1 MGSLVC
7 EAKGNMLIDNDMSEQ
22 IKIQLPDGSVREVA
36 QGTTPFD
43 VAMSISPRLAAAV
56 VVARIRPLTTPVVA
70 GETAV
75 EEADEA
81 QTEAGMYGSASEL
94 GERLVD
100 LAAPLNEDVALEL
113 LKESDEAALKV
124 VRHSAAHVM
133 ATAILELFPETKLGH
148 GPATDNGFFYDV
160 YRETPFTEDDLA
172 AIEKRMAE
180 VVARDETFVR
190 EQESREMGLKDY
202 AEHGDF
208 MKVHFIERFTKPGDE
223 ISLYRNG
230 KFVDFCRGP
239 HVPSTGRVKAFKVTS
254 VAGAYWLGDEKN
266 QQLQRIYGTA
276 FFNAKDMDAHFKR
289 LEEIKARDHRVLGKQ
304 LDLFSIQEVA
314 GAGLIFWHP
323 KGGLIRKTMEDWM
336 RDECIR
342 RGYEMVFTP
351 HIMRRE
357 LWKVSGHEGF
367 YSQNMYPPMELDDA
381 EYRLKPMNCPGHI
394 LIYKNSP
401 KSYRDLP
408 QRYAELG
415 NVYRYERSGT
425 MHGLLRVRGF
435 TQDDA
440 HIFCTPEQIESEIA
454 ACVEFADEVL
464 KAFGFAEFKVE
475 LSTWD
480 PKDQK
485 SYVGSPEHWETAV
498 GSLKKVLDAKAIP
511 YREIPGEAAFYGP
524 KIDIKL
530 VDVLGRLWQLS
541 TVQFDFN
548 LPQRFELEYTGE
560 DGEKHRPVMVHRAL
574 FGSVERFFGVLIEH
588 YAGAFPLWLAPV
600 QVGLVPIS
608 EKHVEYARAV
618 KAKLEVA
625 GLRVELDAR
634 NEKMNAKIREFTLQK
649 VPFVLVMGDKEA
661 EQREVNVRVRGGGV
675 QGTFPLSEFIANAT
689 TLITR
694 KELNL
699 SDTPKWHDAVLK
711 AVQSFPTDQFDL
723 NDLYDLRDEFAS
735 IFPNNRHVNEKLR
748 QQLQTLRDEGIIQFL
763 DNEGNYKRIK

>member
-1 MGSLVC
+1 V
-7 EAKGNMLIDNDMSEQ
+7 SEQ
-22 IKIQLPDGSVREVA
+22 TIKIQLPDGSVREVPR
-36 QGTTPFD
+36 GTTAFD
-43 VAMSISPRLAAAV
+43 VATSISPRLAAAV
-56 VVARIRPLTTPVVA
+56 VVARIRPLTAVTA
-70 GETAV
+70 GAV
-75 EEADEA
+75 ADEE
-81 QTEAGMYGSASEL
+81 TSEASMYGAATE

-100 LAAPLNEDVALEL
+100 LSAPLTEDVALEL

-148 GPATDNGFFYDV
+148 GPATDAGFFYDV
-160 YRETPFTEDDLA
+160 YRETPFSDEDLA
-172 AIEKRMAE
+172 AIEKRMGE
-180 VVARDETFVR
+180 VVARDEKFMR
-190 EQESREMGLKDY
+190 EEESREMGLKDY
-202 AEHGDF
+202 AEHGEF
-208 MKVHFIERFTKPGDE
+208 MKVHFIEKFTQPGDE

-230 KFVDFCRGP
+230 AFVDFCRGP

-276 FFNAKDMDAHFKR
+276 FFNAKDLDAHFKR

-314 GAGLIFWHP
+314 GSGLIFWHP

-342 RGYEMVFTP
+342 RGYEMVYTP

-357 LWKVSGHEGF
+357 LWKISGHEGF

-408 QRYAELG
+408 VRYAELG

-440 HIFCTPEQIESEIA
+440 HIFCTPEQIESEIE
-454 ACVEFADEVL
+454 ACLDFAEAVL
-464 KAFGFAEFKVE
+464 KTFGFNEYRVE
-475 LSTWD
+475 LSLHD
-480 PKDQK
+480 PTKAGEF
-485 SYVGSPEHWETAV
+485 VGNEADWNNAESA
-498 GSLKKVLDAKAIP
+498 LKGVLTKRGVAFKAIP
-511 YREIPGEAAFYGP
+511 GEGAFYGP

-548 LPQRFELEYTGE
+548 LPARFELEYKGE
-560 DGEKHRPVMVHRAL
+560 DGELHQPVMVHRAL

-588 YAGAFPLWLAPV
+588 YAGAFPMWLAPV
-600 QVGLVPIS
+600 QVGVVPIS
-608 EKHVEYARAV
+608 EKHLEYAETV
-618 KAKLEVA
+618 KAKLAEA
-625 GLRVELDAR
+625 GLRVEIDAR

-649 VPFVLVMGDKEA
+649 VPFVLVVGDKEA
-661 EQREVNVRVRGGGV
+661 ATNAVSVRTRGKGDEGSV
-675 QGTFPLSEFIANAT
+675 GLAEFIERAKGLVKTQA
-689 TLITR
+689 
-694 KELNL
+694 
-699 SDTPKWHDAVLK
+699 
-711 AVQSFPTDQFDL
+711 
-723 NDLYDLRDEFAS
+723 AS
-735 IFPNNRHVNEKLR
+735 L
-748 QQLQTLRDEGIIQFL
+748 
-763 DNEGNYKRIK
+763 

>member
-1 MGSLVC
+1 
-7 EAKGNMLIDNDMSEQ
+7 MLDDVSEQ
-22 IKIQLPDGSVREVA
+22 MIKIQLPDGSVREVLR
-36 QGTTPFD
+36 GTTAHD

-56 VVARIRPLTTPVVA
+56 VVARIRPLAPMAAA
-70 GETAV
+70 GGVSDETS
-75 EEADEA
+75 EAA
-81 QTEAGMYGSASEL
+81 MYGAAEG

-113 LKESDEAALKV
+113 LKENDEAALKV

-148 GPATDNGFFYDV
+148 GPATDAGFFYDV
-160 YRETPFTEDDLA
+160 YRETPFSDEDLA
-172 AIEKRMAE
+172 AIETRMAE
-180 VVARDETFVR
+180 VVARDEKFVR
-190 EQESREMGLKDY
+190 EEESREMGLKDY
-202 AEHGDF
+202 AEQSEF
-208 MKVHFIERFTKPGDE
+208 MKVHFIEKFTQPGDE

-230 KFVDFCRGP
+230 TFVDFCRGP
-239 HVPSTGRVKAFKVTS
+239 HVPSTGRVKAFKVLS

-276 FFNAKDMDAHFKR
+276 FFNAKDLDAHFKR

-314 GAGLIFWHP
+314 GSGLIFWHP

-336 RDECIR
+336 REECIR
-342 RGYEMVFTP
+342 RGYDMVFTP

-357 LWKVSGHEGF
+357 LWKISGHEGF

-408 QRYAELG
+408 VRYAELG

-440 HIFCTPEQIESEIA
+440 HIFCTPSQIE
-454 ACVEFADEVL
+454 DEVIACIDFAQSVL
-464 KAFGFAEFKVE
+464 KTFGFEEFKVE

-485 SYVGSPEHWETAV
+485 SYTGSEENWNLAIS
-498 GSLKKVLDAKAIP
+498 SLHSALDRKGIP
-511 YREIPGEAAFYGP
+511 FRTIPGEAAFYGP

-530 VDVLGRLWQLS
+530 VDVLGRMWQLS

-548 LPQRFELEYTGE
+548 LPQRFELEFKGE
-560 DGEKHRPVMVHRAL
+560 DGELHRPVMVHRAL

-608 EKHVEYARAV
+608 EKHVEYAAAV
-618 KAKLEVA
+618 KAKLEAA

-649 VPFVLVMGDKEA
+649 VPFVLIVGDKEA
-661 EQREVNVRVRGGGV
+661 ATEAVSVRTRGKG
-675 QGTFPLSEFIANAT
+675 
-689 TLITR
+689 
-694 KELNL
+694 
-699 SDTPKWHDAVLK
+699 
-711 AVQSFPTDQFDL
+711 
-723 NDLYDLRDEFAS
+723 
-735 IFPNNRHVNEKLR
+735 
-748 QQLQTLRDEGIIQFL
+748 DEGSVALADFIERAKGL
-763 DNEGNYKRIK
+763 VASKTVAL